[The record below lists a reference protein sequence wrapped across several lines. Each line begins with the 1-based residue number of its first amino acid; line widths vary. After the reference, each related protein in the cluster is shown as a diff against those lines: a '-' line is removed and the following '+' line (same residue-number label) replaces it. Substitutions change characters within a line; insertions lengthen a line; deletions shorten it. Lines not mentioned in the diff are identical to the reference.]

1 MKISFSGLQR
11 ISLAARVTVLVG
23 ITFLTC
29 VLMLG
34 IIVQSSI
41 DRHFLEQDAGELKVV
56 AAAVL
61 RAARGDNPFSPG
73 ADIQQR
79 LEYAVSGHHGVYY
92 AVYDDLGRTVF
103 STPGPTLSYLTDT
116 VDPANQI
123 HITELY
129 QWSEGETTYR
139 GTVIAMEGGDNT
151 TFSGYKIAVAS
162 SMDFHLEFIEDF
174 RRKLW
179 LMLGCTSALIL
190 LTAWYAVHFAHNP
203 LHQISKEISTIT
215 TEKLNLR
222 LKPENVPVD
231 LVELVTSFNS
241 LIGRMEE
248 SFQRLAN
255 FSADIAHELR
265 TPITNLT
272 TQVQVGLNKERDPAE
287 YREMMYS
294 NLEEYERMARMINDM
309 LWLAQSDNGT
319 LRPTF
324 QAVDARTE
332 LLELIDYLSAWTEER
347 GTTLSVE
354 GACPPLKG
362 DRVMLRRALTNLLTN
377 AVHHA
382 DTGTTIQI
390 HLAADERFV
399 LISIENLGDEIPAD
413 HLPKIFNR
421 FHRVDASRQSAGSG
435 GRTGLGLA
443 IVRSIIDI
451 HGGTINVTSQD
462 RRTVFQIQLPLDSPR
477 VAIP

>member
-1 MKISFSGLQR
+1 MKISFSWFQR
-11 ISLAARVTVLVG
+11 VSLAARVTVLVG
-23 ITFLTC
+23 LTFLCC

-41 DRHFLEQDAGELKVV
+41 DQHFLEQDADELNVV

-61 RAARGDNPFSPG
+61 RAVRGDAPFTPG
-73 ADIQQR
+73 ADVQER
-79 LEYAVSGHHGVYY
+79 LERAVSGHHGVYY
-92 AVYDDLGRTVF
+92 AVYDDLGRAVF
-103 STPGPTLSYLTDT
+103 STPGPTLSYLTEA
-116 VDPANQI
+116 VDPARYTR
-123 HITELY
+123 ITELY
-129 QWSEGETTYR
+129 QWSEEEATYR
-139 GTVIAMEGGDNT
+139 GTVIALAGEDGT
-151 TFSGYKIAVAS
+151 AFSEYTIAVAS
-162 SMDFHLEFIEDF
+162 SMDFHLIFIHQF

-179 LMLGCTSALIL
+179 LMLGCASTLIL
-190 LTAWYAVHFAHNP
+190 LTAWYAVRFAHKP
-203 LHQISKEISTIT
+203 LHKISEEVSTIT

-222 LKPENVPVD
+222 LQPDTVPID

-241 LIGRMEE
+241 LVGRMEE

-272 TQVQVGLNKERDPAE
+272 TQVQVALNKNRDAAE
-287 YREMMYS
+287 YREMLYS

-324 QAVDARTE
+324 EAIDVRTE
-332 LLELIDYLSAWTEER
+332 LTGLIDYLSAWAEER

-354 GACPPLKG
+354 GACPPVKG
-362 DRVMLRRALTNLLTN
+362 DRAMLRRALSNLLTN

-382 DTGTTIQI
+382 DPGTTIQI
-390 HLAADERFV
+390 RLATDERCV
-399 LISIENLGDEIPAD
+399 LISIQNWGDDIPAD
-413 HLPKIFNR
+413 HLPRIFDR

-435 GRTGLGLA
+435 GRAGLGLA

-451 HGGTINVTSQD
+451 HGGNISVTSQD
-462 RRTVFQIQLPLDSPR
+462 RRTVFQVKLPK
-477 VAIP
+477 V